1 MYSISLS
8 FASGMTLFVQ
18 PFSLFAIVLRD
29 LEYSGVLCYTHGYTF
44 TVFIVTIQLSL
55 LMIALD
61 RNYAIMNSLRYPYI
75 FTQRLCYGLIA
86 LSWLCGVILAIPALV
101 GPEIGQY
108 QFRRHQYTC
117 TLDWAFGNVVYLG
130 IFSAVTFLFP
140 VLIQG
145 GCYLKIFIAALGHSK
160 RRRQVHPM
168 VTQNSKFQD
177 GPSDSADSAG
187 SGASSTIA
195 VRTTECKAVRTIFL
209 IAFSYCVCWV
219 PYFTDVFLLVLK
231 QESKPSLSVTAIC
244 LVFTSSVLNPLIYAY
259 MNRVMRREI
268 WRFVCGSLVQLGPE
282 DFTSTS
288 GNTITGAKHTSK
300 GWNKEQRHR
309 SKSTGGLFSNE
320 MDTIQ
325 EEIEETKSEGSY
337 PVVNTPATCS
347 IPHQSIKM
355 TVLPYSDEH
364 LQPSGTAKTHNVHT
378 HFKQLPKLA
387 FVKTES
393 QCIRIS
399 DPTTN
404 DEVKPKCKSNTASS
418 RWNIIRTEKF
428 LEEKQRTK
436 RSNLPNAAASRDTMQ
451 KQRDCGSFLYFQN
464 ENHVKTR
471 PKSFHRS
478 ISEMSMNH
486 KTSASELPNLLKFKI
501 SVSDENRSKQS
512 LILKSKFGFK
522 RKSHDRTL
530 SQCGASTSRE
540 SLALAKMSAG
550 DQLKSHGQRKAWDQ
564 CRSFSVPK

>member
-1 MYSISLS
+1 
-8 FASGMTLFVQ
+8 MTILVQ
-18 PFSLFAIVLRD
+18 PFSLIAIVLRD
-29 LEYSGVLCYTHGYTF
+29 IEYSGALCYIHGYTF
-44 TVFIVTIQLSL
+44 TIFIVTIQLSL
-55 LMIALD
+55 LIIALD
-61 RNYAIMNSLRYPYI
+61 RNYAIMNSLRYPNI
-75 FTQRLCYGLIA
+75 FTQPLCCGLIA
-86 LSWLCGVILAIPALV
+86 LSWLCGIILAIPALV

-108 QFRRHQYTC
+108 QFQRHQYTC
-117 TLDWAFGNVVYLG
+117 TLDWAFGNGVYLG
-130 IFSAVTFLFP
+130 LFSAVTFLFP

-160 RRRQVHPM
+160 RSRQVHPM
-168 VTQNSKFQD
+168 VTQNSKLQD

-187 SGASSTIA
+187 SSVSSTIA
-195 VRTTECKAVRTIFL
+195 VRTTECKAVKTIFL

-219 PYFTDVFLLVLK
+219 PYFTDVFFLVLK
-231 QESKPSLSVTAIC
+231 QESKPSLSATAIC

-259 MNRVMRREI
+259 MNRVIRREI
-268 WRFVCGSLVQLGPE
+268 WRFLCGSLVQLGPK
-282 DFTSTS
+282 DYTSAS
-288 GNTITGAKHTSK
+288 GSTITGAKHTSI
-300 GWNKEQRHR
+300 GRNKEQRHR
-309 SKSTGGLFSNE
+309 SKSTGGLYSSE
-320 MDTIQ
+320 METIL

-337 PVVNTPATCS
+337 PVVNTTATCNTS
-347 IPHQSIKM
+347 HRINKV
-355 TVLPYSDEH
+355 TVLPYPDDH
-364 LQPSGTAKTHNVHT
+364 LQLSGTAKTHNVHT
-378 HFKQLPKLA
+378 HLKQLPKLA
-387 FVKTES
+387 FVDNES
-393 QCIRIS
+393 QCIRSS

-404 DEVKPKCKSNTASS
+404 GEVKSKCKSNTASS

-478 ISEMSMNH
+478 ISEMSINH
-486 KTSASELPNLLKFKI
+486 KTSASELPNLLKFKV

-540 SLALAKMSAG
+540 SLALANMSAD

>member
-1 MYSISLS
+1 
-8 FASGMTLFVQ
+8 MTLLVQ
-18 PFSLFAIVLRD
+18 PFSLVAIVLRD
-29 LEYSGVLCYTHGYTF
+29 LEYSGVLCYIHGYTF
-44 TVFIVTIQLSL
+44 TIFIVTIQLSL

-75 FTQRLCYGLIA
+75 FTQPLCWGLIA
-86 LSWLCGVILAIPALV
+86 LSWLCGVILAIPALA
-101 GPEIGQY
+101 GPEVGQY
-108 QFRRHQYTC
+108 QFQRHQYTC

-160 RRRQVHPM
+160 RSRQVHPM

-177 GPSDSADSAG
+177 GPSDSADRAG
-187 SGASSTIA
+187 SSASSTIA
-195 VRTTECKAVRTIFL
+195 VRTTECKAVKTIFL

-219 PYFTDVFLLVLK
+219 PYFTDVFYLMITH
-231 QESKPSLSVTAIC
+231 EPKPSLSATAIC

-259 MNRVMRREI
+259 MNQVMRREI
-268 WRFVCGSLVQLGPE
+268 WHFLCGSLVQLGPE
-282 DFTSTS
+282 DFTSAS
-288 GNTITGAKHTSK
+288 GSTITGAKHTSI
-300 GWNKEQRHR
+300 GWNKEQRPR

-320 MDTIQ
+320 MDTIP

-337 PVVNTPATCS
+337 PVVNTTTTCNT
-347 IPHQSIKM
+347 PHQSNKI
-355 TVLPYSDEH
+355 TVLPYPDEH
-364 LQPSGTAKTHNVHT
+364 LQLSGTAQTHNVHI
-378 HFKQLPKLA
+378 HLKQLPKLA
-387 FVKTES
+387 FVEKEE

-399 DPTTN
+399 DSTTN
-404 DEVKPKCKSNTASS
+404 DEVKSKCKSNTASS

-428 LEEKQRTK
+428 LEEKLRTK
-436 RSNLPNAAASRDTMQ
+436 RSNLPKAAVARDTMQ

-471 PKSFHRS
+471 PKAFHRS
-478 ISEMSMNH
+478 ISEMSINH
-486 KTSASELPNLLKFKI
+486 KNPASELPNLLKFKM
-501 SVSDENRSKQS
+501 SVSDENRSKQT
-512 LILKSKFGFK
+512 LTLNSKIEFK
-522 RKSHDRTL
+522 RKSLDRTL

-540 SLALAKMSAG
+540 SLALAKLSAD
-550 DQLKSHGQRKAWDQ
+550 DQLESHGQRNAWDQ